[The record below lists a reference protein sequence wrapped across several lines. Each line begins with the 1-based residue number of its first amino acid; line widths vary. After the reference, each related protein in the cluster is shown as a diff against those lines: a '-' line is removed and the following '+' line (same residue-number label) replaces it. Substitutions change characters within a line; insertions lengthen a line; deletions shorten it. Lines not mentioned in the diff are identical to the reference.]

1 MKIVQINA
9 TCTAGS
15 TGKICLSVSR
25 LLAEKKVENY
35 ILHTQ
40 GDCAEPS
47 GVSYTSTSYVKLQA
61 LKSRIMGNYGF
72 NSRSATKHLITL
84 LDQIKPDMVHLHNL
98 HGHNCHLG
106 MLLSYFKNKGIKLY
120 WTFHD
125 CWAFTG
131 YCPHFDMFECNKW
144 ESGCD
149 ACPQYK
155 YFSWFF
161 DRSQYLFYKKKQ
173 LLDGLD
179 LTIITPSQWL
189 ADLVKRSFLK
199 EYSVKVINNGI
210 DLAVFHPTESQFR
223 KTCGCENKKILLG
236 VAFGWDER
244 KGLDVFIELSK
255 RLNDTYQIVLVGT
268 NDQLDKCLPKNIISI
283 HRTANQEQ
291 LAEIYS
297 EADLFINPTRE
308 ETYPTVNM
316 ESLACG
322 TPVLTFKTGGSPEI
336 LDDTCGAVV
345 EKNDIDALENMVYY
359 ICEHKPFGLD
369 DCLKRAKN
377 FNRYDK
383 YQEYLKLYG
392 VE

>member
-1 MKIVQINA
+1 MKIVQIN
-9 TCTAGS
+9 TSFTAGS
-15 TGKICLSVSR
+15 TGKICHSVSR
-25 LLAEKKVENY
+25 MLTEKEVENY

-40 GDCAEPS
+40 SGCADPN
-47 GVSYTSTSYVKLQA
+47 GISYTSTSYIKLQA
-61 LKSRIMGNYGF
+61 LKSRVKGNYGF
-72 NSRSATKHLITL
+72 NSRLATKHLISL
-84 LDQIKPDMVHLHNL
+84 LDQIKPDVVHLHNL
-98 HGHNCHLG
+98 HGHNGHLG
-106 MLLSYFKNKGIKLY
+106 MLLSYFKDNEVKLY

-144 ESGCD
+144 ESSCD

-155 YFSWFF
+155 HFSWFF
-161 DRSQYLFYKKKQ
+161 DRSQYLFHKKKQ
-173 LLDGLD
+173 LFEGLD
-179 LTIITPSQWL
+179 LTIITPSHWL

-199 EYSVKVINNGI
+199 EYPVKVINNGI
-210 DLAVFHPTESQFR
+210 DLTVFHPTEGHFR
-223 KTCGCENKKILLG
+223 EKYGCKHKKILLG

-244 KGLDVFIELSK
+244 KGLDVFVELSK

-345 EKNDIDALENMVYY
+345 EKNDIGALENMVYY
-359 ICEHKPFGLD
+359 ICENKPFSLD

-383 YQEYLKLYG
+383 FQEYLKLYG